1 MISNAEYVKA
11 ILTKI
16 KCNSYLLSEYEKAN
30 MRIEVGVDTFI
41 TIKPILFV
49 DGEPAE
55 GLERKQKLHEELI
68 KEGFEYRESMA
79 INDQFNEWKILP
91 EGYYPTF

>member
-1 MISNAEYVKA
+1 MISSAERVKA
-11 ILTKI
+11 ILNKI
-16 KCNSYLLSEYEKAN
+16 KSNSYLLSEYEKAN
-30 MRIEVGVDTFI
+30 ITIEVGAETFI

-55 GLERKQKLHEELI
+55 QTDRKDKMHQELI
-68 KEGFEYRESMA
+68 KEGFEYRKAEA

-91 EGYYPTF
+91 EGYYPSF